1 MTAVKKRKQAAD
13 SARYQQKKQQKLAA
27 SGQENVFAASNL
39 QTAQYPCSTAPQ
51 MFVSA
56 DVLSFSHLLQQPLDD
71 LAGDAFD
78 FLPPIDGHALPDGPA
93 LATPLLVNTA
103 IDTSSSAAPGA

>member
-1 MTAVKKRKQAAD
+1 
-13 SARYQQKKQQKLAA
+13 
-27 SGQENVFAASNL
+27 
-39 QTAQYPCSTAPQ
+39 

-56 DVLSFSHLLQQPLDD
+56 DVLSFSHLLQQPVDD

-103 IDTSSSAAPGA
+103 IDASSSAAPGVTDMRQICFSNSKVVRR